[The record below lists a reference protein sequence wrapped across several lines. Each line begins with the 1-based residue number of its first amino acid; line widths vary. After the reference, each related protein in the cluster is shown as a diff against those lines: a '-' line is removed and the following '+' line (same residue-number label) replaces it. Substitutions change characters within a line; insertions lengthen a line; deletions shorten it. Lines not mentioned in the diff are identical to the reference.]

1 MRIRNPKTTAL
12 IFSTGKIVITGAKS
26 ENDIMMAARI
36 FEKTV
41 QKVIEGD
48 VAERMGELDKGM
60 VDNALVQR
68 VNLSDLKIQNIVA
81 STDVGFS
88 IKLEEL
94 KEEQK

>member
-68 VNLSDLKIQNIVA
+68 VNLSDLKI
-81 STDVGFS
+81 
-88 IKLEEL
+88 
-94 KEEQK
+94 

>member
-94 KEEQK
+94 KEE

>member
-60 VDNALVQR
+60 ADNALIQR

-94 KEEQK
+94 KEE

>member
-26 ENDIMMAARI
+26 ENDIIMAARI

-48 VAERMGELDKGM
+48 AAEKMMESQSSPDKSAF
-60 VDNALVQR
+60 DSSLVPCIR
-68 VNLSDLKIQNIVA
+68 LSDLKIQNIVA

-88 IKLEEL
+88 IKLETL
-94 KEEQK
+94 

>member
-60 VDNALVQR
+60 VDNALV
-68 VNLSDLKIQNIVA
+68 
-81 STDVGFS
+81 
-88 IKLEEL
+88 
-94 KEEQK
+94 